1 MQLTWYFL
9 QQREIISLGKVTSM
23 EQNHKAVEIVKK
35 GQTGAG
41 VAIKIE
47 CAVYESSKMIG
58 RHFVETDELYSKVM
72 C

>member
-1 MQLTWYFL
+1 
-9 QQREIISLGKVTSM
+9 M

-41 VAIKIE
+41 IAIKIE

-58 RHFVETDELYSKVM
+58 RHFIETDELYSKVM
-72 C
+72 CHYLLGMNFLILLNSYSIIFC